1 MGIPYAFIRAF
12 QKKEPFLDKEKRL
25 PKQQEIFLRRE
36 GNMKGLYLGACL
48 DSARWGS
55 QTTVMYEMIKKRM
68 ISFIHNW
75 MNQNNDNF
83 ESLWH
88 ERKIEDLYKRFNLP
102 HINHEFCPVNK
113 NHKERISDLGGRIR
127 CSHMDKRYLRPSFIE
142 QISSGGTFHF
152 FERDPYNDLPQN
164 ESEWSDKDR
173 EIIEQYELEEPTA
186 EIIEP
191 CYAILSEKGRILSF
205 ETIINRLNLRPETKT
220 VYCPGN
226 EDFAPLSK
234 KKGCTKE
241 RLKEMDKEERL
252 RYEDINLCPGHS
264 EPNDKIEF
272 SFDGWDLAFYVRKWW
287 EQIKNPPWFKEYE
300 VSK

>member
-55 QTTVMYEMIKKRM
+55 QTTVMYEMSKKRM

-127 CSHMDKRYLRPSFIE
+127 CSHMDKR
-142 QISSGGTFHF
+142 
-152 FERDPYNDLPQN
+152 
-164 ESEWSDKDR
+164 
-173 EIIEQYELEEPTA
+173 
-186 EIIEP
+186 
-191 CYAILSEKGRILSF
+191 
-205 ETIINRLNLRPETKT
+205 NLRPKTKT